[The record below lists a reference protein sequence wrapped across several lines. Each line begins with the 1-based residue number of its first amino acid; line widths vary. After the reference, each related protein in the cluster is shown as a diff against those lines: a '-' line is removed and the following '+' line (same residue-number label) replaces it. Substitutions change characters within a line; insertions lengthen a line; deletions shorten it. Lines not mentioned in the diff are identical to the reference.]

1 MIYKK
6 DKNTPETNKI
16 KKMATVSTT
25 SILGSDSISAS
36 RITINSNFLIL
47 ENWINGYV
55 STFGIDTNNGI
66 LNLSNATTGSIY
78 AKTGYFNQI
87 QVPASGAFT
96 ARILASGA
104 GSFSDVNTTTFT
116 SSGLTTIGGSLVQ
129 TGASTFGATAS
140 FNSTVNFNASVVLGT
155 NGNMTSTNTT
165 YVSGATAGQA
175 FPASNTLGGGG
186 YLTSIDSPYA
196 VTALEDVVYANCGG
210 PTGFYMSVVGG
221 SGGTAANLPAGFRL
235 RIVNTNGATGYIYTG
250 VQGTSTTYYTGFNT
264 ETSYGNYATGGIVV
278 NQNSQYQASVHL
290 QWEPRVAQGQTTQKG
305 SWIVLSGT
313 NVTI

>member
-1 MIYKK
+1 
-6 DKNTPETNKI
+6 
-16 KKMATVSTT
+16 MATVSTT

-36 RITINSNFLIL
+36 RITINSNFLLL

-55 STFGIDTNNGI
+55 STFGIDTINGI
-66 LNLSNATTGSIY
+66 LNLSAATTGSIY

-87 QVPASGAFT
+87 QVPASGSFT

-104 GSFSDVNTTTFT
+104 ASFTDVQTTTFT
-116 SSGLTTIGGSLVQ
+116 SSGLTTINGTLVQ
-129 TGASTFGATAS
+129 TGISTFGATAS
-140 FNSTVNFNASVVLGT
+140 FNGSTNLNGSVILGP

-165 YVSGATAGQA
+165 YVSGATAGQP
-175 FPASNTLGGGG
+175 FPSSSTLGGGG
-186 YLTSIDSPYA
+186 LLTSINSPYA
-196 VTALEDVVYANCGG
+196 ITGLEDVIYANCG

-235 RIVNTNGATGYIYTG
+235 RIVNTSGSTGYIYTG
-250 VQGTSTTYYTGFNT
+250 IQGSSTTYYTGFNT
-264 ETSYGNYATGGIVV
+264 STTYGNYATGGIVV

-290 QWEPRVAQGQTTQKG
+290 QWEPRIAQGQSTQAG

>member
-1 MIYKK
+1 
-6 DKNTPETNKI
+6 
-16 KKMATVSTT
+16 MATVSTT

-87 QVPASGAFT
+87 QVPASGSFT

-104 GSFSDVNTTTFT
+104 GSFSDVSTTTFT
-116 SSGLTTIGGSLVQ
+116 SSGLTTINGSLVQ
-129 TGASTFGATAS
+129 TGISTFGATAS
-140 FNSTVNFNASVVLGT
+140 FNAPVNLNRSVVLGPI
-155 NGNMTSTNTT
+155 NGLAGGNIISQNTT
-165 YVSGATAGQA
+165 YDPGATAGQP
-175 FPASNTLGGGG
+175 FPSSTTLGGGG
-186 YLTSIDSPYA
+186 YLTSINSPYA
-196 VTALEDVVYANCGG
+196 ITGQEDVIYANCG
-210 PTGFYMSVVGG
+210 PTGFYMSVSGG

-235 RIVNTNGATGYIYTG
+235 RIVNTSGSTGYIYTG
-250 VQGTSTTYYTGFNT
+250 IQTGTSTYYTGFNT
-264 ETSYGNYATGGIVV
+264 TSTYGNYATGGIVV

-290 QWEPRVAQGQTTQKG
+290 QWEPRVAQGQATQAG
-305 SWIVLSGT
+305 SWVVLSGT

>member
-1 MIYKK
+1 
-6 DKNTPETNKI
+6 
-16 KKMATVSTT
+16 MATVSTT

-87 QVPASGAFT
+87 QVPASGSFT

-104 GSFSDVNTTTFT
+104 GSFSDVSTTTFT
-116 SSGLTTIGGSLVQ
+116 SSGLTTINGSLSQ
-129 TGASTFGATAS
+129 TGISTFGATAS
-140 FNSTVNFNASVVLGT
+140 FIGGVNLNGSVVLGS

-165 YVSGATAGQA
+165 YDPGATSGQP
-175 FPASNTLGGGG
+175 FPSSTTLGGGG
-186 YLTSIDSPYA
+186 YLTSINSPYA
-196 VTALEDVVYANCGG
+196 VTGLEDVIYANCG

-235 RIVNTNGATGYIYTG
+235 RIVNTSGSTGYIYTG
-250 VQGTSTTYYTGFNT
+250 IQTGTSTYYTGFNT
-264 ETSYGNYATGGIVV
+264 TTTYGNYATGGIVV
-278 NQNSQYQASVHL
+278 NQNSQYQAAVHL
-290 QWEPRVAQGQTTQKG
+290 QWEPRVAQGQTTQAG

>member
-1 MIYKK
+1 
-6 DKNTPETNKI
+6 
-16 KKMATVSTT
+16 MATVSTT

-87 QVPASGAFT
+87 QVPASGSFT

-104 GSFSDVNTTTFT
+104 GSFSDVSTTTFT
-116 SSGLTTIGGSLVQ
+116 SSGLTTINGTLAQ
-129 TGASTFGATAS
+129 TGISTFGATAS
-140 FNSTVNFNASVVLGT
+140 FNGTANLDGSVVLGPA
-155 NGNMTSTNTT
+155 GNVRSSNTT
-165 YVSGATAGQA
+165 YDPALISVAA
-175 FPASNTLGGGG
+175 FPASDTLGGGG
-186 YLTSIDSPYA
+186 VLTSIDSPYA
-196 VTALEDVVYANCGG
+196 ITGQEDVIYANCG
-210 PTGFYMSVVGG
+210 PTGFYISVVGG
-221 SGGTAANLPAGFRL
+221 SGGTAASIPAGYRI
-235 RIVNTNGATGYIYTG
+235 RIVNTSGSTGYIYTG
-250 VQGTSTTYYTGFNT
+250 IQGSSTTYYTGFNT
-264 ETSYGNYATGGIVV
+264 TTTYGNYATGGIVV
-278 NQNSQYQASVHL
+278 NQNSQYQAAVHL
-290 QWEPRVAQGQTTQKG
+290 QWEPRVAQGQTTQAG

>member
-1 MIYKK
+1 
-6 DKNTPETNKI
+6 
-16 KKMATVSTT
+16 MATVSTT

-36 RITINSNFLIL
+36 RITINSNFLSL

-87 QVPASGAFT
+87 QVPASGSFT

-104 GSFSDVNTTTFT
+104 GSFTDVSTTTFT
-116 SSGLTTIGGSLVQ
+116 SSGLTTINGTLVQ
-129 TGASTFGATAS
+129 TGISTFGATAS
-140 FNSTVNFNASVVLGT
+140 FNSPVNLNRSVVLGPI
-155 NGNMTSTNTT
+155 NGVAGGNIISQNTT
-165 YVSGATAGQA
+165 YDSGVTSGQP
-175 FPASNTLGGGG
+175 FPSSATLGGGG
-186 YLTSIDSPYA
+186 FLTSIDSPYV
-196 VTALEDVVYANCGG
+196 VTGQEDVIYANCG

-235 RIVNTNGATGYIYTG
+235 RIVNTSGSTGYIYTG
-250 VQGTSTTYYTGFNT
+250 IQTGTSTYYTGFNT
-264 ETSYGNYATGGIVV
+264 TTTYGNYATGGIVI

-290 QWEPRVAQGQTTQKG
+290 QWEPRVAQGQTTQAG

>member
-1 MIYKK
+1 
-6 DKNTPETNKI
+6 
-16 KKMATVSTT
+16 MATVSTT

-36 RITINSNFLIL
+36 RITINSNFLLL

-66 LNLSNATTGSIY
+66 LDLSSATTGSIY
-78 AKTGYFNQI
+78 AKTGYFNQV

-104 GSFSDVNTTTFT
+104 ASFTDVQTTTFT
-116 SSGLTTIGGSLVQ
+116 SSGLTTISGTLVQ
-129 TGASTFGATAS
+129 TGISTFGATAS
-140 FNSTVNFNASVVLGT
+140 FNATTNLNGSVILGI

-186 YLTSIDSPYA
+186 RLTSIDSPYA
-196 VTALEDVVYANCGG
+196 VTGLEDVIYANCG

-235 RIVNTNGATGYIYTG
+235 RIVNTSGSTGYIYTG
-250 VQGTSTTYYTGFNT
+250 IQGSSST
-264 ETSYGNYATGGIVV
+264 
-278 NQNSQYQASVHL
+278 
-290 QWEPRVAQGQTTQKG
+290 
-305 SWIVLSGT
+305 
-313 NVTI
+313 

>member
-1 MIYKK
+1 
-6 DKNTPETNKI
+6 
-16 KKMATVSTT
+16 MATVSTT

-104 GSFSDVNTTTFT
+104 GSFTDVSTTTFT
-116 SSGLTTIGGSLVQ
+116 SSGLTTINGSLVQ
-129 TGASTFGATAS
+129 TGISTFGATAS
-140 FNSTVNFNASVVLGT
+140 FNGSTNLNGSVVLGP
-155 NGNMTSTNTT
+155 NGNITSTNTT
-165 YVSGATAGQA
+165 YVSGATSGQP
-175 FPASNTLGGGG
+175 FPSSTTLGGGG
-186 YLTSIDSPYA
+186 YLTSINSPYA
-196 VTALEDVVYANCGG
+196 VTGLEDVIYANCG

-235 RIVNTNGATGYIYTG
+235 RIVNTSGSTGYIYTG
-250 VQGTSTTYYTGFNT
+250 VQTGTSTYYTGFNT
-264 ETSYGNYATGGIVV
+264 TSIYGNYATGGIVV
-278 NQNSQYQASVHL
+278 NQNSQYQDSVHL
-290 QWEPRVAQGQTTQKG
+290 QWEQRIAQGQTTQAG

>member
-1 MIYKK
+1 
-6 DKNTPETNKI
+6 
-16 KKMATVSTT
+16 MATVSTT

-104 GSFSDVNTTTFT
+104 GSFSDVSTTTFT
-116 SSGLTTIGGSLVQ
+116 SSGLTTINGSLVQ
-129 TGASTFGATAS
+129 TGISTFGATAS
-140 FNSTVNFNASVVLGT
+140 FNAAVNLNGRTTTGTAGSVAS
-155 NGNMTSTNTT
+155 SNTT
-165 YVSGATAGQA
+165 YAAGATAGTT
-175 FPASNTLGGGG
+175 FPVSNTLGGGG
-186 YLTSIDSPYA
+186 RLTSIDAPYEILG
-196 VTALEDVVYANCGG
+196 TEDVVYANCG
-210 PTGFYMSVVGG
+210 PTGFYLSVVGG
-221 SGGTAANLPAGFRL
+221 SGGTAANITPGYRI
-235 RIVNTNGATGYIYTG
+235 RIVNTSGTTGYIYTG
-250 VQGTSTTYYTGFNT
+250 IQGSSTTYYTGFNT
-264 ETSYGNYATGGIVV
+264 STSYGNYATGGIVV

-290 QWEPRVAQGQTTQKG
+290 QWEPRVAQGQATQAG

>member
-1 MIYKK
+1 
-6 DKNTPETNKI
+6 
-16 KKMATVSTT
+16 MATVSTT

-36 RITINSNFLIL
+36 RITINSNFLLL

-66 LNLSNATTGSIY
+66 LDLSSATTGSIY
-78 AKTGYFNQI
+78 AKTGYFNQV

-104 GSFSDVNTTTFT
+104 ASFTDVQTTTFT
-116 SSGLTTIGGSLVQ
+116 SSGLTTISGTLAQ
-129 TGASTFGATAS
+129 TGISTFGATAS
-140 FNSTVNFNASVVLGT
+140 FNATTNLNGSVILGI

-175 FPASNTLGGGG
+175 FPASDTLGGGG
-186 YLTSIDSPYA
+186 RLTSIDSPYA
-196 VTALEDVVYANCGG
+196 VTGLEDVIYANCG

-235 RIVNTNGATGYIYTG
+235 RIVNTSGSTGYIYTG
-250 VQGTSTTYYTGFNT
+250 IQGSSSTYYTGFNT
-264 ETSYGNYATGGIVV
+264 SSTYGNYATGGIVV
-278 NQNSQYQASVHL
+278 NANSQYQASVHL
-290 QWEPRVAQGQTTQKG
+290 QWEPRIAQGQATQAG